1 MDEYII
7 SVLLFIIAIL
17 IILFVIYI
25 YFLPANIAYSKNHE
39 NKVAILVL
47 NILLGYTGIAWLILF
62 FWACSATT
70 NYIEIEKTPT
80 IAKEIEELAD
90 LKKKGII
97 TEEEF
102 ENKKA
107 QLLNSDANTKEAE

>member
-1 MDEYII
+1 MKIEKKYLTALNEAKKNTKL
-7 SVLLFIIAIL
+7 VEAI
-17 IILFVIYI
+17 Y
-25 YFLPANIAYSKNHE
+25 
-39 NKVAILVL
+39 
-47 NILLGYTGIAWLILF
+47 G
-62 FWACSATT
+62 
-70 NYIEIEKTPT
+70 IEIEKTPT